1 MRRSAEDITEL
12 VDEVERS
19 TSARQS
25 RMDDDRRLMR
35 LDSFNSN
42 TDVEGREMGT
52 DFRSFTSNEP
62 MTFMRKVVSL
72 LSEAKLL
79 IQVPYGMAQE
89 EERFRYDLAERFY
102 YGILTAVNE
111 RLRSKIQP
119 ELQDQLAGLVPIRG
133 WGALRVLL
141 RNRDDGT
148 SFPDIKVWDARNVHW
163 QVGDDGLSWVCY
175 KSTRTARD
183 VRG

>member
-52 DFRSFTSNEP
+52 DFRSFTSN
-62 MTFMRKVVSL
+62 
-72 LSEAKLL
+72 
-79 IQVPYGMAQE
+79 
-89 EERFRYDLAERFY
+89 
-102 YGILTAVNE
+102 
-111 RLRSKIQP
+111 
-119 ELQDQLAGLVPIRG
+119 
-133 WGALRVLL
+133 
-141 RNRDDGT
+141 
-148 SFPDIKVWDARNVHW
+148 
-163 QVGDDGLSWVCY
+163 
-175 KSTRTARD
+175 
-183 VRG
+183 